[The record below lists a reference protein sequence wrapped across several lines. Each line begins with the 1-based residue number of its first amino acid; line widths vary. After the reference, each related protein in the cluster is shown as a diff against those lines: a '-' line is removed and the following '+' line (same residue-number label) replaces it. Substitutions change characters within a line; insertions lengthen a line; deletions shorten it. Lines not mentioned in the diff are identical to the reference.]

1 MGADL
6 VAQCARRGSRLA
18 PNPKDAYLAFAAA
31 SAVLQFVEHGGVS
44 RPTHDTAASALS
56 HRFEPFPLHESTRAS
71 PGTVVVTC
79 SRSEHFINLDP
90 ATARVLEI
98 ATPLGPNGEPAR
110 EPTRGGQTLSSK
122 PAVGKFLSTHVRAIS
137 VTSCFVHRPDIRSR
151 RRSTTR
157 RHELTAPIATRLAG
171 HVRHERRVAAHEGVA
186 ASALTGPR
194 DDRDETR
201 LGGGGTFIFIS
212 VRAIGLMTSCF
223 VFFSQQLLSSGTL
236 VDECRRRLRATSGK
250 KDVEAVTSMFAPPRK
265 RPGSN
270 ATAPEGT
277 PADGVTNTAVSS
289 TVDANPVKVA
299 SRIRTL
305 LDMRRA
311 LEEVPRLGDAVR
323 GTTSALLKEIG
334 DVLRD
339 PFFAGFLKHIE
350 AVFEADVVD
359 GEFILLLVRAI
370 RVTLCF
376 VS

>member
-1 MGADL
+1 MALFDKRGGPSLDLEQHVEVGESHATTLCELQRARPGVILTLAGDRGGALGDALARFARAHDCALIELPRKQFGARGPAHSCVFSRLTAPPSSSSPTDDIVGADL

-44 RPTHDTAASALS
+44 RPNHDTTASALS

-122 PAVGKFLSTHVRAIS
+122 PAVGKFLSTHVWAIS
-137 VTSCFVHRPDIRSR
+137 MTSCFVYRPDIRPR
-151 RRSTTR
+151 RRRPTR

-186 ASALTGPR
+186 ASAPTGPR

-201 LGGGGTFIFIS
+201 RRGGGTLIFIS

-223 VFFSQQLLSSGTL
+223 LLSSNSCCL
-236 VDECRRRLRATSGK
+236 
-250 KDVEAVTSMFAPPRK
+250 
-265 RPGSN
+265 
-270 ATAPEGT
+270 PE
-277 PADGVTNTAVSS
+277 PW
-289 TVDANPVKVA
+289 
-299 SRIRTL
+299 
-305 LDMRRA
+305 
-311 LEEVPRLGDAVR
+311 
-323 GTTSALLKEIG
+323 
-334 DVLRD
+334 
-339 PFFAGFLKHIE
+339 
-350 AVFEADVVD
+350 
-359 GEFILLLVRAI
+359 
-370 RVTLCF
+370 
-376 VS
+376 

>member
-90 ATARVLEI
+90 TTARVLEI

-122 PAVGKFLSTHVRAIS
+122 PVVGKFLSTHVWAIS
-137 VTSCFVHRPDIRSR
+137 MTSCFVYRPDIRSR
-151 RRSTTR
+151 RRSPTR

-201 LGGGGTFIFIS
+201 RRGGGTFIFIS
-212 VRAIGLMTSCF
+212 VRAIELTSCF
-223 VFFSQQLLSSGTL
+223 CFFLSTVAVFRNPGRRVPPSAARDVGEEGRRGGDVHVRAAAEAPGFERDGTRRHPSGWRKHSCVI
-236 VDECRRRLRATSGK
+236 VDRRQPGESRVEDPDTSGHATRARGSPAARRRRARYHLRAAKRDRGRPSGPFLRRFL
-250 KDVEAVTSMFAPPRK
+250 EAHRGGFR
-265 RPGSN
+265 
-270 ATAPEGT
+270 
-277 PADGVTNTAVSS
+277 
-289 TVDANPVKVA
+289 
-299 SRIRTL
+299 SRH
-305 LDMRRA
+305 
-311 LEEVPRLGDAVR
+311 G
-323 GTTSALLKEIG
+323 GW
-334 DVLRD
+334 
-339 PFFAGFLKHIE
+339 
-350 AVFEADVVD
+350 
-359 GEFILLLVRAI
+359 
-370 RVTLCF
+370 
-376 VS
+376 